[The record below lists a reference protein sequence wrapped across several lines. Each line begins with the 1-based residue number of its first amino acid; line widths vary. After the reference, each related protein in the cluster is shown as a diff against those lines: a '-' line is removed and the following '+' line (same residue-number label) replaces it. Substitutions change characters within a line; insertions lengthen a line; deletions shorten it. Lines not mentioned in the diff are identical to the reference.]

1 MTTYLL
7 FLLLLLLLPFFFCD
21 TGTPNSATASYSKAR
36 RKHVS
41 HMFGSEVCTEEQCL
55 ESGLPQ
61 RKELE

>member
-1 MTTYLL
+1 MTTY
-7 FLLLLLLLPFFFCD
+7 LLLLLLPCFFCD
-21 TGTPNSATASYSKAR
+21 IGPPNSATASYPKAR

-41 HMFGSEVCTEEQCL
+41 HMFGPEDCTEEQCL